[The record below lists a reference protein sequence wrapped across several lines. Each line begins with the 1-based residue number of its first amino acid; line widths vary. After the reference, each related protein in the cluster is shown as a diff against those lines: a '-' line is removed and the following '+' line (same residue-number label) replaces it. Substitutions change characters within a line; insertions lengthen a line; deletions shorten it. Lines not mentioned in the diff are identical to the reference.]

1 MAKLDLHCH
10 STASDGALPPAEL
23 VARAAAR
30 GSRMLALT
38 DHDCTAGLALA
49 RQAAEQAGLD
59 LINGVE
65 ISVSWQKR
73 TVHIVGLDIN
83 PDCPALVAGL
93 HSVREGRVER
103 ARRMGEALAKIG
115 IHGAFDGALQRC
127 GNPEMIGRTHFA
139 RFLVDSGEVKNV
151 AAVFRKYLVKG
162 KPGYV
167 AHEWATLADA
177 VSWIRQAGGIAVIAH
192 PGRYE
197 IGRML
202 MEQLVEDFKA
212 VGGEAIEVVSASH
225 TLDQSHK
232 FALLAA
238 RMELLASAGSD
249 FHAPG
254 EGGRDV
260 GLTANLPPICVP
272 VWSRFS
278 PPRATPSAD

>member
-1 MAKLDLHCH
+1 MSVSKQKPKGLGRGLDVLLAAHHTEDRLATLKISDIRPGRYQPRTHMDEAALAQGLYNTRNGRDQRAREMADQL
-10 STASDGALPPAEL
+10 AAVGIRGAFEGALKYA
-23 VARAAAR
+23 
-30 GSRMLALT
+30 
-38 DHDCTAGLALA
+38 
-49 RQAAEQAGLD
+49 
-59 LINGVE
+59 
-65 ISVSWQKR
+65 
-73 TVHIVGLDIN
+73 
-83 PDCPALVAGL
+83 
-93 HSVREGRVER
+93 
-103 ARRMGEALAKIG
+103 
-115 IHGAFDGALQRC
+115 
-127 GNPEMIGRTHFA
+127 GNPELISRTHFA